1 MNSILNNYNY
11 FNYYLYISIN
21 KGKLRIMETINLL
34 TTEQLSHHLQ
44 VSSQT
49 VKLWRNEGM
58 PVYINS
64 GRTLR
69 YKLNDVIE
77 WLNNRGEN
85 GRKSR
90 LDKTT

>member
-1 MNSILNNYNY
+1 
-11 FNYYLYISIN
+11 
-21 KGKLRIMETINLL
+21 METINLL

-64 GRTLR
+64 GSTLR
-69 YKLNDVIE
+69 YRLDDVIE